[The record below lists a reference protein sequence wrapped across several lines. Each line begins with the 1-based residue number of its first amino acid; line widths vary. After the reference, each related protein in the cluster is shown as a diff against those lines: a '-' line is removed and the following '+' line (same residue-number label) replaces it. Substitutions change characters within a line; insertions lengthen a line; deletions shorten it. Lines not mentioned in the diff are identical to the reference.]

1 LRVPTA
7 AFGYCLQERRSCD
20 LDPVFFPV
28 GKRGWGEMEHPV
40 MFQGVAK
47 DSPAFRLM
55 TQMGWEEG
63 KGLGKDKQGIKSHIR
78 VRNPREEKSGVG
90 VYEKEK
96 AASDWTVN
104 THVFDNILKNLN
116 LVLTH
121 YPVKPVFTYAW
132 NLQKNC

>member
-1 LRVPTA
+1 MPTA

-55 TQMGWEEG
+55 TQM
-63 KGLGKDKQGIKSHIR
+63 
-78 VRNPREEKSGVG
+78 VRS
-90 VYEKEK
+90 
-96 AASDWTVN
+96 S
-104 THVFDNILKNLN
+104 
-116 LVLTH
+116 VLDFRL
-121 YPVKPVFTYAW
+121 PVCCF
-132 NLQKNC
+132 LCQKL